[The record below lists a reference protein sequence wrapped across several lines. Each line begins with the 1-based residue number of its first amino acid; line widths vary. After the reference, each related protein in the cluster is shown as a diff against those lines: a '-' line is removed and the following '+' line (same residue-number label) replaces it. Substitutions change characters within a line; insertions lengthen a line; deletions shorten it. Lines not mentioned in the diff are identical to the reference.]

1 MSDNINITLPDSSV
15 KQVAKGASSADIAK
29 SIGEGLLRASIAAK
43 VDGKLV
49 DLNLPISSDAH
60 VEILTNKN
68 KESHEILLHSCAHLL
83 AQAIKLL
90 YPDAKIAIGPALEDR
105 FYYDIDVDIAINE
118 DELLKIENKMI
129 ELSKADAKIK
139 RMELNHSE
147 ALKKFSDMKSYHLPK
162 S

>member
-147 ALKKFSDMKSYHLPK
+147 ALKKFSKSCFLHLIN
-162 S
+162 